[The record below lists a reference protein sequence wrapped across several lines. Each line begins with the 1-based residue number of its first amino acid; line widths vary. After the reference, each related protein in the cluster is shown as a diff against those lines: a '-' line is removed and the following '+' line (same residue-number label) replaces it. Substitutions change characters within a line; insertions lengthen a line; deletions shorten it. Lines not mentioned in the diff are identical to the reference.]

1 MLRTSAD
8 PRFTAGFRYCR
19 YYGETLL
26 SEHSKIES
34 RAIRAHHS
42 FSQVEHKYH
51 RRVWLSVEHQ
61 LKRVHLSPNAWHIRF
76 YLQKTNAANGEVV
89 INYAIIRARR
99 TKTAMSEAALWNS
112 LISFDFVFKGVTQI
126 CERQLRAGVGGWV
139 SVFFPARQG
148 IFSRLKKC
156 FLGGRGRLGAPFTP
170 DANPSLFRALLA
182 NLKRVTCFRNA
193 G

>member
-61 LKRVHLSPNAWHIRF
+61 LKRVHLSPNA
-76 YLQKTNAANGEVV
+76 
-89 INYAIIRARR
+89 
-99 TKTAMSEAALWNS
+99 
-112 LISFDFVFKGVTQI
+112 
-126 CERQLRAGVGGWV
+126 
-139 SVFFPARQG
+139 
-148 IFSRLKKC
+148 
-156 FLGGRGRLGAPFTP
+156 
-170 DANPSLFRALLA
+170 
-182 NLKRVTCFRNA
+182 
-193 G
+193 